1 MCVVC
6 SVHRRQSTISCTI
19 PTVCNI
25 NLSYRL
31 LELLKYRL
39 LSSNASR
46 PARETN
52 TVKCRCLQC
61 VTRRVVNQLGQEVEL
76 RVGELTSFTVQ
87 NESQRHIINNQFVT
101 LSHGNSFVHSL
112 SSAAVQLVVSVTKL
126 KGIGEDECYASE
138 VAVVVDRNSACF
150 VRSSRVE
157 TVVVPVRSSQNS
169 QFLLASITTSPPEIV
184 LYSGIQ
190 LRNDTSFP
198 LQFSFLRDNKTHDSL
213 IGPFSTEHLPFCF
226 SLAPFSFRLK
236 PPSYD
241 SSSSFE
247 SSSFVS
253 FQTTPISCPPL
264 SESSALGIT
273 NEWICTC
280 TRTPQLLSKNDAAV
294 HKQWKS
300 RFPELQSKVYSF
312 RLAPLFTVIL
322 DPSPQL

>member
-1 MCVVC
+1 MM
-6 SVHRRQSTISCTI
+6 
-19 PTVCNI
+19 
-25 NLSYRL
+25 
-31 LELLKYRL
+31 
-39 LSSNASR
+39 
-46 PARETN
+46 
-52 TVKCRCLQC
+52 
-61 VTRRVVNQLGQEVEL
+61 RRVVNQLGQEVEL

-101 LSHGNSFVHSL
+101 LSHGASFVHSL

-138 VAVVVDRNSACF
+138 VAVVVDRNSDCF
-150 VRSSRVE
+150 VPSSRVE

-169 QFLLASITTSPPEIV
+169 QFLLASITVSPPEIV
-184 LYSGIQ
+184 LFSGIQ
-190 LRNDTSFP
+190 LHNDTSCP
-198 LQFSFLRDNKTHDSL
+198 LQFSFLRDNKTHDSP
-213 IGPFSTEHLPFCF
+213 IGPFSTEHLPFCY

-241 SSSSFE
+241 SSSFE

-264 SESSALGIT
+264 PESSALGIT

-312 RLAPLFTVIL
+312 RLAPLFTVVL
-322 DPSPQL
+322 VPLP